1 MGGAMKL
8 MVGFDGTNIAKGVL
22 KLAEDH
28 AKAFNAEIFVVT
40 AVTQTHEVKL
50 DDMELME
57 ESDRQLNEIKN
68 HFDKANIPCEVRV
81 LVNDLQPGESLVQFA
96 DENAIDEIV
105 IGVKKRS
112 KVGKLIFG
120 STAQYVILE
129 AKCPVVSA
137 K

>member
-1 MGGAMKL
+1 MGVAMKI
-8 MVGFDGTNIAKGVL
+8 MVGFDGTDIARGVL

-28 AKAFNAEIFVVT
+28 AKAFNAQIFVVT
-40 AVTQTHEVKL
+40 AVTQSHDVKL
-50 DDMELME
+50 DDMDRME

-68 HFDKANIPCEVRV
+68 HFEKADIPCEVRV

-96 DENAIDEIV
+96 NENAIDEIV

-112 KVGKLIFG
+112 KVGKLLFG

-129 AKCPVVSA
+129 AKCPVVAA

>member
-1 MGGAMKL
+1 MKI
-8 MVGFDGTNIAKGVL
+8 MVGFDGTDIARGVL

-28 AKAFNAEIFVVT
+28 AKAFNAQIFVVT
-40 AVTQTHEVKL
+40 AVTQSHDVKL
-50 DDMELME
+50 DDMDRME

-68 HFDKANIPCEVRV
+68 HFEKADIPCEVRV

-96 DENAIDEIV
+96 NENAIDEIV

-112 KVGKLIFG
+112 KVGKLLFG

-129 AKCPVVSA
+129 AKCPVVAA

>member
-1 MGGAMKL
+1 MKI
-8 MVGFDGTNIAKGVL
+8 MVGFDGTNIARGVL

-40 AVTQTHEVKL
+40 AVIQTHEVKL

-57 ESDRQLNEIKN
+57 ESDRQLNEIKT
-68 HFDKANIPCEVRV
+68 HFYEANIPCEVRV

-96 DENAIDEIV
+96 DENAIDEII

>member
-1 MGGAMKL
+1 MKI
-8 MVGFDGTNIAKGVL
+8 MVGFDGTDIAMGVL

-28 AKAFNAEIFVVT
+28 AKAFNAQIFVVT
-40 AVTQTHEVKL
+40 AVTQSHDVKL
-50 DDMELME
+50 DDMDRME
-57 ESDRQLNEIKN
+57 ESDSQLNEIKN
-68 HFDKANIPCEVRV
+68 HFEKADIPCEVRV

-96 DENAIDEIV
+96 NENAIDEIV

-129 AKCPVVSA
+129 AKCPVVAA

>member
-1 MGGAMKL
+1 MKI
-8 MVGFDGTNIAKGVL
+8 MVGFDGTDIARSVL
-22 KLAEDH
+22 KLAEKH
-28 AKAFNAEIFVVT
+28 ATAFNAQIFVVT
-40 AVTQTHEVKL
+40 AVTQTHEVKT
-50 DDMELME
+50 DDMDRME
-57 ESDRQLNEIKN
+57 ASDRQLNDIRD
-68 HFDKANIPCEVRV
+68 HFNKANIPCEVRV

-96 DENAIDEIV
+96 NENAIDEII

-129 AKCPVVSA
+129 AKCPVVAA